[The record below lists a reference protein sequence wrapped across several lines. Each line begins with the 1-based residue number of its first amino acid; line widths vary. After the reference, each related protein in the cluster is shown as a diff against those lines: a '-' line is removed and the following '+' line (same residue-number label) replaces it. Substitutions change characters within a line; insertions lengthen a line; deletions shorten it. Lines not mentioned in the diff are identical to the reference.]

1 MRCIS
6 LLTDFGL
13 DDAFVAACHGVIATI
28 APAVRVID
36 ITHLV
41 PPGDIRRGSVLL
53 AQALPYLPDGV
64 HVGIVD
70 PGVGTTRR
78 PIAISVGGSVLVGPD
93 NGLLL
98 PAAEALGGTEAAHEV
113 TNTNVWR
120 NPVSATFHGR
130 DIFSPTAAHLATDID
145 LSDIG
150 PRIDVRSLVRL
161 PEPFVEVDGT
171 VVRAETL
178 SIDRFG
184 NVQLAATTPPW
195 QIGSRLTVRVGGA
208 PAVHAVF
215 ERTFG
220 AVDPGSLVVFVDSSS
235 YVAVGVNGGSARNV
249 LRARP
254 GAVVEIAPE

>member
-1 MRCIS
+1 MRCVS

-53 AQALPYLPDGV
+53 AQAVPYLPEGV

-78 PIAISVGGSVLVGPD
+78 AIAISADNSVLVGPD

-98 PAAEALGGTEAAHEV
+98 PAAEALGGIEAAHEI
-113 TNTNVWR
+113 TNAGLWR
-120 NPVSATFHGR
+120 KPVSATFHGR
-130 DIFSPTAAHLATDID
+130 DVFSPTAAHLATDTA
-145 LSDIG
+145 LSDVG

-161 PEPFVEVDGT
+161 PEPFVDVDGT
-171 VVRAETL
+171 SVRAEIL

-184 NVQLAATTPPW
+184 NVQLAARTHPW
-195 QIGSRLTVRVGGA
+195 HIGSRLTVRVGGA

-235 YVAVGVNGGSARNV
+235 CVAVGVNGGSARDM
-249 LRARP
+249 LRVRP
-254 GAVVEIAPE
+254 GAVVEISPE

>member
-1 MRCIS
+1 MRCLS

-36 ITHLV
+36 VTHLV

-78 PIAISVGGSVLVGPD
+78 PIAISAGGSVLVGPD

-98 PAAEALGGTEAAHEV
+98 PAAEALGGIEAVHEI

-130 DIFSPTAAHLATDID
+130 DIFSPTAAHLITDTA
-145 LSDIG
+145 LSDVG
-150 PRIDVRSLVRL
+150 PLVDVRSLVRL
-161 PEPFVEVDGT
+161 PEPRVEIDGAF
-171 VVRAETL
+171 VRAEIL

-184 NVQLAATTPPW
+184 NVQLAVAAPPW
-195 QIGSRLTVRVGGA
+195 HIGQQLTVRVSGA
-208 PAVHAVF
+208 PPAHATF

-220 AVDPGSLVVFVDSSS
+220 AVRLGSLVIYVDSSGL
-235 YVAVGVNGGSARNV
+235 VALALNGASARDMLQV
-249 LRARP
+249 RP
-254 GAVVEIAPE
+254 GTVVEIAPE